1 MKKRNTFLGR
11 YTPLLFAIGT
21 IMTQPGLDS
30 EVFAQEM
37 NASSNT
43 NVSASANTT
52 ITLAKGDKVGL
63 LVEDLSVTKSATAVT
78 EVKGKI
84 RNNNTMN
91 VNDLKVNGQFFDK
104 DGALLSNTSKFVS
117 SQSFILK
124 PGDTL
129 PFEFLEVISFDRI
142 ARYNITAVGVIT
154 G

>member
-1 MKKRNTFLGR
+1 MKKHNSFLSR

-21 IMTQPGLDS
+21 MMTQAGLDS

-43 NVSASANTT
+43 NVSPSANTS

-84 RNNNTMN
+84 KNNNTMG
-91 VNDLKVNGQFFDK
+91 VNDLKVNAQFFDK
-104 DGALLSNTSKFVS
+104 DGALLGNDSKFVS

-129 PFEFLEVISFDRI
+129 PFEFLEIISFDRI
-142 ARYNITAVGVIT
+142 ARYNITALGVVT